1 MYISQSQINLYRK
14 CPYAYCLKYKH
25 KHQPMFFDETNF
37 EVGRKVHEVIDN
49 YYTHY
54 YTSVYSTEEVMGIL
68 YPLLQNC
75 WDTNLPVN
83 DDKKCSLYRK
93 AYICLQ
99 HFAQFEIQ
107 NQQSGFS
114 KPMTEVKIE
123 VNGLLGYIDYINF
136 DTMQVLDLKT
146 NTKPTISYAYKI
158 QFLMYKRLLKQKYNI
173 DINEFDFLFLYPNE
187 LKTITYDKKL
197 KKIEQDLDM
206 FINQIQTSWKTGIF
220 KKVPRTKSTCNSC
233 EYRFYCGG
241 INVE

>member
-49 YYTHY
+49 YYTHHY
-54 YTSVYSTEEVMGIL
+54 KHVSSHDNLMGIL
-68 YPLLQNC
+68 YPLLQKK
-75 WDTNLPVN
+75 WDTNLPVD
-83 DDKKCSLYRK
+83 DDKKVALYKK
-93 AYICLQ
+93 AYVCLQ

-123 VNGLLGYIDYINF
+123 SDGLLGYIDYINL
-136 DTMQVLDLKT
+136 DTMQILDFKT
-146 NTKPTISYAYKI
+146 NTKSSISYEYKI
-158 QFLMYKRLLKQKYNI
+158 QFHMYRRLLKQKYNI
-173 DINEFDFLFLYPNE
+173 DISEFTFLFLYTNE
-187 LKTITYDKKL
+187 EKTITLTKSI
-197 KKIEQDLDM
+197 KKIEDDLDM
-206 FINQIQTSWKTGIF
+206 YINNIRSSWKTDTF
-220 KKVPRTKSTCNSC
+220 EKKPRLKSSCKYC
-233 EYRFYCGG
+233 EYRIYCGG